1 MINKK
6 GFTMVELLATIV
18 LVGILSVIAISSV
31 NGIIGKTKNEKSTQ
45 EKNTAIMAAKSY
57 IQINKERA
65 PKLNGEIVKI
75 TFAELKDAKYL
86 TEDIVN
92 SKGASC
98 MNNSYVEIEKVRDDN
113 YKYSAHIYCGGEMP
127 PGDVDSDEPVL
138 KSEIVFSN
146 LNNPNISSFSFTIA
160 GSESDEDIGI
170 SSYSYIIYTKQI
182 GQSDY
187 MEAYNSGP
195 KSGKN
200 NYSILVNET
209 ISDYV
214 NLSGATAIKLTVIV
228 RNEIGEELIQSKEST
243 I

>member
-57 IQINKERA
+57 IQMNKERA

-75 TFAELKDAKYL
+75 TFAELKDAKY
-86 TEDIVN
+86 IVN
-92 SKGASC
+92 SSGASC
-98 MNNSYVEIEKVRDDN
+98 MNNSYVEIEKVKDDN

-127 PGDVDSDEPVL
+127 PGDVDLDEPVL

-200 NYSILVNET
+200 NYSISVNET

-228 RNEIGEELIQSKEST
+228 RNEIGGELIQSQEST